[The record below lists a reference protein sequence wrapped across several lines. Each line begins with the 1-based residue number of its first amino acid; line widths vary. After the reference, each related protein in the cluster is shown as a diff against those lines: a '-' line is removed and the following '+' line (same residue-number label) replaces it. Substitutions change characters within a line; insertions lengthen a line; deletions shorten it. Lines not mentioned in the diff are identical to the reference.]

1 MHEALLEGVDVRRG
15 KRVVRVKDDRED
27 GAGKVEVVFHDGIVE
42 RGDLV
47 IGESTS
53 IIRGYQC

>member
-1 MHEALLEGVDVRRG
+1 LHEALLEGVDVRRG

-27 GAGKVEVVFHDGIVE
+27 GAGKVEVVLHDGTVE

-53 IIRGYQC
+53 IIREYQC

>member
-1 MHEALLEGVDVRRG
+1 MRRG

-27 GAGKVEVVFHDGIVE
+27 GAGKVEVVLHDGTVE

-53 IIRGYQC
+53 IIREYQC

>member
-1 MHEALLEGVDVRRG
+1 MRRG

-27 GAGKVEVVFHDGIVE
+27 GAGKVEVVFHDSTVE

-47 IGESTS
+47 IGKSSST
-53 IIRGYQC
+53 IRGYSKY

>member
-1 MHEALLEGVDVRRG
+1 MRRG